1 MRVALISLT
10 QRAGD
15 APATPLATLA
25 LAGRSLAERQL
36 DLVLSLGCERVVCLA
51 QGFDQALISLQH
63 RAESAG
69 AKFNL
74 IAGPRPLAGLVN
86 AADEL
91 LVVAE
96 GLLPAAPEA
105 KTALENGP
113 GVLVLPV
120 EAGVAAGFERIDL
133 NHAWAG
139 VLAMPG
145 RLVERLSQLPP
156 DCDAISSLL
165 RIALQGRV
173 PLRALPEAVL
183 SERRW
188 AIIAGKSQLAELEPE
203 WFRRHVA
210 PPPLFAPGRALARIA
225 MRVSGARLLAKG
237 WNPRILAAGGVL
249 VGGFGAVAAWFGL
262 PLAGI
267 AGVGLGWL
275 ISEAGAA
282 LTAIARAGS
291 PDETKPDHAIPASS
305 IAIDLLLVAVLAL
318 ALTGSWPE
326 RLYPALMLV
335 GAARAAGALIPGRWA
350 EITQDRAVLALF
362 LTAAAAGHAL
372 LPAIQILSLA
382 LIGAILG
389 LARGSA
395 QLTRA

>member
-1 MRVALISLT
+1 MRVALISLL

-15 APATPLATLA
+15 APDTPLATLA

-36 DLVLSLGCERVVCLA
+36 ELALSLGCERIVCLS
-51 QGFDQALISLQH
+51 QGFDKGLVALQH
-63 RAESAG
+63 RAEAAG
-69 AKFNL
+69 TKFNL

-91 LVVAE
+91 VVIGE

-105 KTALENGP
+105 QAALESGT

-145 RLVERLSQLPP
+145 RQVERLTQLPP
-156 DCDAISSLL
+156 DCDAVSALL

-173 PLRALPEAVL
+173 PLRNLPEAVL

-188 AIIAGKSQLAELEPE
+188 AMLASKAQLAELEPE

-210 PPPLFAPGRALARIA
+210 PPPPFAPGRAIARLA
-225 MRVSGARLLAKG
+225 MRGAGASLLAKG
-237 WNPRILAAGGVL
+237 WKPAFMAGAGVAAAGLGV
-249 VGGFGAVAAWFGL
+249 VAAWFGV
-262 PLAGI
+262 PAAGI
-267 AGVGLGWL
+267 LACGLGWL
-275 ISEAGAA
+275 VFEAGGA
-282 LTAIARAGS
+282 LTAFSQAGS
-291 PDETKPDHAIPASS
+291 SEPARDRVFPAAA
-305 IAIDLLLVAVLAL
+305 IAIDLLLIAVLAL
-318 ALTGSWPE
+318 ALGGGWFE
-326 RLYPALMLV
+326 RLYPALVLL
-335 GAARAAGALIPGRWA
+335 GAARAAGGLIPAKWA
-350 EITQDRAVLALF
+350 ELAEDRAVLAL
-362 LTAAAAGHAL
+362 LLAAATLGHAL
-372 LPAIQILSLA
+372 LPAIQLVSLA

-389 LARGSA
+389 VAR
-395 QLTRA
+395 LTRA